1 MFTIDLDAEF
11 SADDIL
17 EMMGM
22 EEHGPVQQ
30 AIDQAVVDY
39 AKRYWA
45 WDTGFLANSATGI
58 GTGILTYTADY
69 ASELYYGVRDNGRPI
84 NYHLDKNPMAGPFP
98 IERMWADH
106 QEDIVR
112 RAQEVVDSQQFE

>member
-1 MFTIDLDAEF
+1 MFTVDLDAEF
-11 SADDIL
+11 SADNIL

-39 AKRYWA
+39 AKPYWA
-45 WDTGFLANSATGI
+45 WDTGYLANTVSGI
-58 GTGILTYTADY
+58 GTGQITYLADY

-84 NYHLDKNPMAGPFP
+84 NYHHDINPMAGAFP
-98 IERMWADH
+98 LERMWAAH

-112 RAQEVVDSQQFE
+112 RAQEVVDSQQYE